1 MAEKFERIYHRHL
14 TAVLRFATSLVGRK
28 DLAED
33 ITSDAF
39 VALLRNLD
47 AIDEAQLPGWLLTVA
62 RNRARDYW
70 RKQATELHYLESLPR
85 RSEAGTDAG
94 PGQRGLLDDPSL
106 KPVHRIC
113 LTLRYVE
120 GMTRRE
126 IAEFL
131 GLSEMQVKGH
141 VQYALQLLRKSA
153 DGSRT
158 S

>member
-1 MAEKFERIYHRHL
+1 MAEKFERIYHQHL

-47 AIDEAQLPGWLLTVA
+47 AIDEEQLPGWLLTVA

-70 RKQATELHYLESLPR
+70 RKQATELQYLESLPR
-85 RSEAGTDAG
+85 SQAADADAG
-94 PGQRGLLDDPSL
+94 AGPQGLLDNPVL

-120 GMTRRE
+120 GMTRAE

-153 DGSRT
+153 AGSKA